1 MFEPIEPSDGFNM
14 ERGREVRYQ
23 KSCLGLW
30 ILIMLCA
37 TAFED
42 FWDNGHGIDVRYA
55 HFELS
60 LTYLSREINA
70 EVLWLRIKV

>member
-1 MFEPIEPSDGFNM
+1 
-14 ERGREVRYQ
+14 
-23 KSCLGLW
+23 
-30 ILIMLCA
+30 MLCA

-70 EVLWLRIKV
+70 EVL